1 MFSVWPII
9 CVCKNKVNESPC
21 PDQDSTYPWYLKE
34 KGVCGVGRWGGE
46 LRGSKVNACSRE
58 TGVCSVPA
66 GPALTADEP
75 EVSGRK
81 RKEAHEDFCVCPL
94 LGIYWAVIYWCLSSS
109 FQPSQLLPPQ
119 MFLLR
124 TSLLLPP
131 FHVTHFSDV
140 GLPSPLQLLCFLLT
154 SFLCAASLEPK
165 SSPVLVAGVFFLG
178 STCGLH

>member
-1 MFSVWPII
+1 MFLVWPII

-46 LRGSKVNACSRE
+46 LRGRKVNACSRE

-66 GPALTADEP
+66 GPALTADEA

-109 FQPSQLLPPQ
+109 F
-119 MFLLR
+119 
-124 TSLLLPP
+124 SLLSCCLRRCFFCVRLSSSTPSTC
-131 FHVTHFSDV
+131 H
-140 GLPSPLQLLCFLLT
+140 SPLWCWLT
-154 SFLCAASLEPK
+154 ILSPA
-165 SSPVLVAGVFFLG
+165 PVLSADLISVQPLLSPWLLQF
-178 STCGLH
+178 S